1 MQRIEYK
8 SESPMQALLS
18 PQVLIAV
25 VAMLAFFYTVQT
37 PDIAIQNG
45 NLQVKQ
51 GQDTQQVL
59 KDVQKLKP
67 YKLMMQGKLTDAV
80 IASNKL
86 LEAEPND
93 VAANWCS
100 ALIALKT
107 NQKDSAF
114 DKMRRTMA
122 LVPKNRALRL
132 EYARLLGTNGRVDE
146 AVTQYKLITAQA
158 KEAIPP
164 RMELATLYL
173 ANDKP
178 LDAAAVLQ
186 ELIDIKPN
194 ESNAHKLRGIA
205 LARAGQAEDGMNEY
219 NTGVVTESASG
230 QHQAVRLLLTMWGDI
245 DKAKFQLE
253 RQIQEHPDDPMP
265 KLRLAEIYL
274 YIDKP
279 MDAKQYL
286 IDARKLAPQ
295 NPEIHR
301 TLCIAYKKLGDSK
314 LALTSFMQSI
324 ALDQQLARK
333 KKRSGQS

>member
-1 MQRIEYK
+1 
-8 SESPMQALLS
+8 MQALLS

-25 VAMLAFFYTVQT
+25 VAMVAFFYTVQT
-37 PDIAIQNG
+37 PDNAILRG

-51 GQDTQQVL
+51 GHDTQEVL

-67 YKLMMQGKLTDAV
+67 YKLMVQGKLTDAV
-80 IASNKL
+80 ISSNKL
-86 LEAEPND
+86 LEGDPND

-100 ALIALKT
+100 ALIALKSGR
-107 NQKDSAF
+107 KDDAF
-114 DKMRRTMA
+114 DKMKRTLS

-146 AVTQYKLITAQA
+146 AITQYKLIISQA
-158 KEAIPP
+158 KEVTVP
-164 RMELATLYL
+164 RMELASLYL
-173 ANDKP
+173 SNDKP
-178 LDAAAVLQ
+178 LDAANTLQ
-186 ELIDIKPN
+186 ELIEIKPN
-194 ESNAHKLRGIA
+194 ESNAHKMRGIA
-205 LARAGQAEDGMNEY
+205 LARAGQAEEGMNEY

-230 QHQAVRLLLTMWGDI
+230 QPQAVRLLLGIWGDI

-279 MDAKQYL
+279 HDAKQYL
-286 IDARKLAPQ
+286 LDARKLAPT
-295 NPEIHR
+295 NPEVHR

-324 ALDQQLARK
+324 ALDQQAARK
-333 KKRSGQS
+333 KKKAAG